1 MKTSPVA
8 LFALTAALNACAVDD
23 QADADLAADS
33 SEGTS
38 TTSSLLTLATDS
50 ADPSMTA
57 ATPAAMATTALTNA
71 GRYLLPAGCATGSVA
86 GATVTWSLRNCT
98 GPYGL
103 VNTSGTLV
111 ATYSDRTATGFT
123 VRVTGDLTINRGR
136 HQPDATAVITVA
148 GASRTAAVTVN
159 GRGTGPRGVAYSNTG
174 MYTATWDGSCLG
186 LSGAVTTAGGGAS
199 GTLTFA
205 SFRRCRG
212 VCPDSGGRITL
223 AGSGGRTVT
232 LAYNG
237 SATATA
243 TVRGSTTRTYSIPLY
258 CAAQ

>member
-1 MKTSPVA
+1 VSAADARFDDDEYVASEHAGLVGPGGAIDRDA
-8 LFALTAALNACAVDD
+8 LFALYEQ
-23 QADADLAADS
+23 QAGEDEAPITVTFRLLRDLDKR
-33 SEGTS
+33 
-38 TTSSLLTLATDS
+38 LD
-50 ADPSMTA
+50 
-57 ATPAAMATTALTNA
+57 
-71 GRYLLPAGCATGSVA
+71 RYLV
-86 GATVTWSLRNCT
+86 
-98 GPYGL
+98 
-103 VNTSGTLV
+103 
-111 ATYSDRTATGFT
+111 DRVPF
-123 VRVTGDLTINRGR
+123 L
-136 HQPDATAVITVA
+136 
-148 GASRTAAVTVN
+148 SRTQIQRLIEESAVTVN

-243 TVRGSTTRTYSIPLY
+243 TVSGSTTRTYSIPLY